1 MSKILV
7 TGASGLLGLNFCMQN
22 YKDHQITAVVNRNS
36 LNNAPF
42 VVLHENL
49 THPGSISELIDKTR
63 PDIILHCAAMA
74 NVDQCEN
81 QPQSARQINSDVPA
95 DLANLTKN
103 RGIKLVHVST
113 DAVFDGQKGSYV
125 ESDTPNPLGVY
136 ARTKLDGEKSVLSEN
151 PEAIIA
157 RVNFYGWSL
166 NGQRSLSE
174 FFFNNLTNNQAVMG
188 FTDVYF
194 CPLLANDLAEILM
207 KMVVRGLSGIYHTVS
222 SECISK
228 YEFGIKVAKRFELN
242 TNLIKPTLVKNSGL
256 QAVRSPNLTM
266 ITKKL
271 AAALD
276 ETLPDQNQG
285 INRLFRLFQQGY
297 LDLIKKIS

>member
-285 INRLFRLFQQGY
+285 INRLFRLFEQGY